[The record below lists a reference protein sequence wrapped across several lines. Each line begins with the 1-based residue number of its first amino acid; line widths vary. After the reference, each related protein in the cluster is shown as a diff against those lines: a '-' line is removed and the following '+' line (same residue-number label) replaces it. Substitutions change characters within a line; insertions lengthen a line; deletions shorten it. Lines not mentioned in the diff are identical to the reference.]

1 MENKH
6 EEKERIRKPKK
17 LGERTQKL
25 ISFRIDLD
33 LLGWLETSKNKGRS
47 INNAIRREME
57 EWKRA
62 RNSYEDDTP
71 HEDIEDTQT

>member
-6 EEKERIRKPKK
+6 EERERIRKPKK

-33 LLGWLETSKNKGRS
+33 LLEWLQTSKNKGRS

-62 RNSYEDDTP
+62 RNSPEDDTP
-71 HEDIEDTQT
+71 HEDIEDTLT